1 MPVFEVEYHFDGS
14 LTIEAPT
21 EEAALEFMY
30 NRDMNNLLSSG
41 NTMADYRAYTMND
54 DEPIDYVV
62 DEDGNVI
69 GPED

>member
-21 EEAALEFMY
+21 KEAALE
-30 NRDMNNLLSSG
+30 
-41 NTMADYRAYTMND
+41 ADYRAYQMAD

-62 DEDGNVI
+62 DEDGNII
-69 GPED
+69 GPEENDA